1 MFGSQQEAKRFFVE
15 KIVAEAV
22 RQGRPLS
29 QLEQWMLS
37 FSESDP
43 EFVVEPESVDRLA
56 QEISDADYEAKITR
70 LIEQVCARDTATDPS
85 AVEEYRKAYEVLDEG
100 DHYLLVMLKP
110 GLARVRRKWWQFWR

>member
-22 RQGRPLS
+22 RQGQPLS
-29 QLEQWMLS
+29 NLEQWMLS

-43 EFVVEPESVDRLA
+43 EFVVDPESVDRLG

-70 LIEQVCARDTATDPS
+70 LIHQVCARDTRTDPN
-85 AVEEYRKAYEVLDEG
+85 AVEQYRAAYEVLDQG

-110 GLARVRRKWWQFWR
+110 GLAPVLRKWWQFWR